1 MINSDPNPWG
11 LTDDEVIYVLQNELD
26 ESTESEEWLR
36 RILVVIKNLEEINED
51 LTRAIEETDDKDLD
65 IGEL

>member
-1 MINSDPNPWG
+1 MINSDLNPWG